1 MAGGRDA
8 LNGGVGTTPKTV
20 SKAAVFCHLPTD
32 TLILMC
38 LADGCSQKDRRG
50 ETERSGSGKHGKPG
64 VPKQVSGWSGMTLT
78 KGFCPAA

>member
-8 LNGGVGTTPKTV
+8 LNGGVGTTPKTA

-38 LADGCSQKDRRG
+38 LADGCSQKDRCG
-50 ETERSGSGKHGKPG
+50 ETERSGFRKAWQARRAGTGE
-64 VPKQVSGWSGMTLT
+64 
-78 KGFCPAA
+78 